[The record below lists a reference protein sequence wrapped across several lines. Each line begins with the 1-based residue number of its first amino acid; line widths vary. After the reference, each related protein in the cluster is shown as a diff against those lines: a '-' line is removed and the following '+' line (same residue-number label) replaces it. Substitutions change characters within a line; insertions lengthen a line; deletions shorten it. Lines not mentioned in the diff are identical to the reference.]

1 MKVRFRSSKQQAP
14 DRDQGMRV
22 AYAPA
27 KRVMARWRW
36 YLILLL
42 VSAPLIYLLG
52 QILYGWLMITAPG
65 YVALRKVP
73 INSPLS
79 GVLADRPVT
88 EGQTVQLGAVLA
100 RLKSPDLDRREA
112 VLAAELNAR
121 EKALLMPRTRSDQT
135 GVHRRLALA
144 AEVVRFQRG
153 NRDDVRFLFDQ
164 GAATRAELNLAE
176 NALREALLH
185 YENVQ
190 FDATR
195 LQAQVNRVS
204 APDEE
209 ALVRLEVLRAE
220 LGALGETREALELR
234 SPLAGRV
241 LELFAETGQ
250 SMAPGDPVLML
261 GDTAHLEIHAYLA
274 PRYAAYAK
282 KGQPVTVRF
291 KEGYRLSGVV
301 IRNPEVTRRLP
312 AAVSS
317 PLGSRENKLLVP
329 IVLTETASTGT
340 LVEGLPV
347 TVRFPF
353 QFLRRQA
360 EGGLAIS
367 DKTQ

>member
-14 DRDQGMRV
+14 EREQGIRV

-52 QILYGWLMITAPG
+52 QLLYGWLMITAPA

-79 GVLADRPVT
+79 GIVADRPVM
-88 EGQTVQLGAVLA
+88 EGQVVPSGAVLA
-100 RLKSPDLDRREA
+100 RLKSPAIDRREA
-112 VLAAELNAR
+112 ILTAELNAR
-121 EKALLMPRTRSDQT
+121 EKAFMLPGTIADQADA
-135 GVHRRLALA
+135 HRRLALA
-144 AEVVRFQRG
+144 VEVVTFQRRH
-153 NRDDVRFLFDQ
+153 RDDVQFLFDQ

-176 NALREALLH
+176 NQLREALLYH
-185 YENVQ
+185 ENVQ
-190 FDATR
+190 FDLNR
-195 LQAQVNRVS
+195 LQTQIHRVS
-204 APDEE
+204 VPDEN

-220 LGALGETREALELR
+220 LGALGETRAALELR
-234 SPLAGRV
+234 SPLTGRV
-241 LELFAETGQ
+241 LELFADIGQ
-250 SMAPGDPVLML
+250 SLAPGDPVLML
-261 GDTAHLEIHAYLA
+261 GDASHLEIHAYLA
-274 PRYAAYAK
+274 PRYAAYAR
-282 KGQPVTVRF
+282 KGQSVTVSF
-291 KEGYRLSGVV
+291 QEGLRLSGVV

-317 PLGSRENKLLVP
+317 PLGSRGNKLLVP
-329 IVLTETASTGT
+329 IVLTETPSAGI

-353 QFLRRQA
+353 QFRPRPA
-360 EGGLAIS
+360 DTALAIS
-367 DKTQ
+367 DQTQ

>member
-1 MKVRFRSSKQQAP
+1 MKVRFRSSKQQTP
-14 DRDQGMRV
+14 DREQGMRV

-52 QILYGWLMITAPG
+52 QILYGWLMITAPA

-73 INSPLS
+73 INSPLP
-79 GVLADRPVT
+79 GILTYRPVL
-88 EGQTVQLGAVLA
+88 EGQTVQPGTVLT

-121 EKALLMPRTRSDQT
+121 EKALVLMSTRANQND
-135 GVHRRLALA
+135 VDRRLALA
-144 AEVVRFQRG
+144 AEVVIFQRG
-153 NRDDVRFLFDQ
+153 HRDDVQFLFDQ

-176 NALREALLH
+176 NQLREALLH
-185 YENVQ
+185 YETVQ
-190 FDATR
+190 FDAAR

-204 APDEE
+204 IPNEE
-209 ALVRLEVLRAE
+209 TLVRLEVLRAE
-220 LGALGETREALELR
+220 LGALGEAREALELR

-241 LELFAETGQ
+241 LEIFAEIGQ
-250 SMAPGDPVLML
+250 SLAPGDPVLMI

-274 PRYAAYAK
+274 PRYVAYAK
-282 KGQPVTVRF
+282 KGQPVAVHF
-291 KEGYRLSGVV
+291 KEGHRMSGVV

-329 IVLTETASTGT
+329 IVLTETASPGT

-360 EGGLAIS
+360 DSGLAIS
-367 DKTQ
+367 EKTQ